1 LVLQGLVK
9 MELDAM
15 MFWNIILSLVV
26 APAAW
31 AFGKMFQEVKR
42 LQILLNKTREEYAT
56 RDMVN
61 SENKEVIALLRRLED
76 KFDRFVERQGWSQQD
91 RK

>member
-1 LVLQGLVK
+1 

-76 KFDRFVERQGWSQQD
+76 KFDRFVERQGWSQQE

>member
-1 LVLQGLVK
+1 
-9 MELDAM
+9 MEIDAM
-15 MFWNIILSLVV
+15 MFWNIILTLVV

-31 AFGKMFQEVKR
+31 AFTRMFQEVKR

-61 SENKEVIALLRRLED
+61 NENKEVIALLRRLED

>member
-1 LVLQGLVK
+1 

-15 MFWNIILSLVV
+15 MFWNIILTLVV

-61 SENKEVIALLRRLED
+61 NENKEVIALLRRLED
-76 KFDRFVERQGWSQQD
+76 KFDRFVERQGWSQQE

>member
-1 LVLQGLVK
+1 LVLQGLVG
-9 MELDAM
+9 MEIDAM
-15 MFWNIILSLVV
+15 MFWNIILTLVV

-61 SENKEVIALLRRLED
+61 NENKEVIALLRRLED
-76 KFDRFVERQGWSQQD
+76 KFDRFVERQGWSQQE

>member
-1 LVLQGLVK
+1 MVG
-9 MELDAM
+9 MEIDAM
-15 MFWNIILSLVV
+15 MFWNIILTLVV

-31 AFGKMFQEVKR
+31 AFTRMFQEVKR

-61 SENKEVIALLRRLED
+61 NENKEVIALLRRLED
-76 KFDRFVERQGWSQQD
+76 KFDRFVERQGWSQQE

>member
-1 LVLQGLVK
+1 MVG
-9 MELDAM
+9 MEIDAM

-61 SENKEVIALLRRLED
+61 NENKEVIALLRRLED
-76 KFDRFVERQGWSQQD
+76 KFDRFVERQGWSQQE

>member
-1 LVLQGLVK
+1 
-9 MELDAM
+9 MEIDAM
-15 MFWNIILSLVV
+15 MFWNIILTLVV

-31 AFGKMFQEVKR
+31 AFSRMFQEVKR

-61 SENKEVIALLRRLED
+61 NENKEVIALLRRLED
-76 KFDRFVERQGWSQQD
+76 KFDRFVERQGWSQQE

>member
-1 LVLQGLVK
+1 
-9 MELDAM
+9 MEIDAM
-15 MFWNIILSLVV
+15 MFWNIVLTLVV

-61 SENKEVIALLRRLED
+61 NENKEVIALLRRLED

-91 RK
+91 LK

>member
-1 LVLQGLVK
+1 

-15 MFWNIILSLVV
+15 MFWNIILTLVV
-26 APAAW
+26 APIAW
-31 AFGKMFQEVKR
+31 IFAKMLGEIKR
-42 LQILLNKTREEYAT
+42 LQILLIKTREEYAT

-61 SENKEVIALLRRLED
+61 NENKEVIALLRRLED
-76 KFDRFVERQGWSQQD
+76 KFDRFVERQGWSQQE

>member
-1 LVLQGLVK
+1 
-9 MELDAM
+9 MEIDAM
-15 MFWNIILSLVV
+15 MFWNIILTLVV

-61 SENKEVIALLRRLED
+61 NENKEVIALLRRLED

>member
-1 LVLQGLVK
+1 
-9 MELDAM
+9 MEIDAM
-15 MFWNIILSLVV
+15 MFWNIILTLVV

-31 AFGKMFQEVKR
+31 AFTRMFQEVKR
-42 LQILLNKTREEYAT
+42 LQILFNKTREEYAT

-61 SENKEVIALLRRLED
+61 NENKEVIALLRRLED
-76 KFDRFVERQGWSQQD
+76 KFDRFVERQGWSQQE

>member
-1 LVLQGLVK
+1 

>member
-1 LVLQGLVK
+1 
-9 MELDAM
+9 MEIDAM
-15 MFWNIILSLVV
+15 MFWNIILTLVV

-31 AFGKMFQEVKR
+31 AFTRMFQEVKR

-61 SENKEVIALLRRLED
+61 NENKEVIALLRRLED
-76 KFDRFVERQGWSQQD
+76 KFDRFVERQGWSQQE

>member
-1 LVLQGLVK
+1 
-9 MELDAM
+9 MEIDAM
-15 MFWNIILSLVV
+15 MFWNIILTLVV

-31 AFGKMFQEVKR
+31 AFTRMFLEVKR

-61 SENKEVIALLRRLED
+61 NENKEVIALLRRLED
-76 KFDRFVERQGWSQQD
+76 KFDRFVERQGWSQQE

>member
-1 LVLQGLVK
+1 MVLQGLVG
-9 MELDAM
+9 MEIDAM
-15 MFWNIILSLVV
+15 MFWNIILTLVV

-31 AFGKMFQEVKR
+31 AFTRMFQEVKR

-61 SENKEVIALLRRLED
+61 NENKEVIALLRRLED
-76 KFDRFVERQGWSQQD
+76 KFDRFVERQGWSQQE

>member
-1 LVLQGLVK
+1 
-9 MELDAM
+9 MEIDAM
-15 MFWNIILSLVV
+15 MFWNIILTLVV

-31 AFGKMFQEVKR
+31 AFTRMFQEVKR

-61 SENKEVIALLRRLED
+61 NENKEVIALLRRLED
-76 KFDRFVERQGWSQQD
+76 KFDRFVERHGWSQQE